1 VARRLVKPLKI
12 SLCSAQKTL
21 EIGAA
26 VHYCASQHKEFHVAD
41 DIKNETKVDAVAQ
54 AVEAPVKAA
63 AEKVEAVAKPVAAK
77 MEAPVTKAKAAVRA
91 RRARKAPAKVVAA
104 VKKNNKRAVKA
115 VRRAAKANASTATK
129 IERINTMTYDFN
141 KLFAGFQ
148 LPGADKFQDI
158 FAGAGERSQ
167 ELVAKSQKTAEQF
180 TDLAKANV
188 EALVEAGRIAAAG
201 TKSIGQDVLASG
213 RQGIEQAS
221 DAVKT
226 LAEAKS
232 PTEFFQ
238 IQSELA
244 RASFDRFVAES
255 SKLTERVVK
264 LAGEAAQPLQNRAS
278 INAERINDLVA

>member
-1 VARRLVKPLKI
+1 M
-12 SLCSAQKTL
+12 
-21 EIGAA
+21 
-26 VHYCASQHKEFHVAD
+26 AD
-41 DIKNETKVDAVAQ
+41 EIKNETQVDAS
-54 AVEAPVKAA
+54 VEAFKAPAEAA
-63 AEKVEAVAKPVAAK
+63 AKKVEAAVAAPI
-77 MEAPVTKAKAAVRA
+77 EKAKKTVRA
-91 RRARKAPAKVVAA
+91 RRVRQAPAKVVAA

-115 VRRAAKANASTATK
+115 VRRAAKVATAPTANK
-129 IERINTMTYDFN
+129 IEGINTMTYDFN

-148 LPGADKFQDI
+148 LPGADRYQDLI
-158 FAGAGERSQ
+158 ADAGERSQ
-167 ELVAKSQKTAEQF
+167 QFAAKSQKAAEQF

>member
-1 VARRLVKPLKI
+1 
-12 SLCSAQKTL
+12 
-21 EIGAA
+21 
-26 VHYCASQHKEFHVAD
+26 VAD
-41 DIKNETKVDAVAQ
+41 EIKNETKVDA
-54 AVEAPVKAA
+54 AVEAVKTPVEAV
-63 AEKVEAVAKPVAAK
+63 AEKVEAIAA
-77 MEAPVTKAKAAVRA
+77 APVERAKKTVRA
-91 RRARKAPAKVVAA
+91 RRAGKAPAKIVAA
-104 VKKNNKRAVKA
+104 VKKNNKRAAKT
-115 VRRAAKANASTATK
+115 VRRVAKAATASTAKK
-129 IERINTMTYDFN
+129 IEGTKTMTYDFN

-148 LPGADKFQDI
+148 FPGADRYQDLI
-158 FAGAGERSQ
+158 ADAGERSQ
-167 ELVAKSQKTAEQF
+167 ELVAKSQKAAEQF

-213 RQGIEQAS
+213 REGIEQAS

-238 IQSELA
+238 IQSDLA

>member
-1 VARRLVKPLKI
+1 MADETKIEDKVEAVVKP
-12 SLCSAQKTL
+12 
-21 EIGAA
+21 
-26 VHYCASQHKEFHVAD
+26 
-41 DIKNETKVDAVAQ
+41 
-54 AVEAPVKAA
+54 VEAPAKAV
-63 AEKVEAVAKPVAAK
+63 AEKVEAVAAKPVPSKIEGPAR
-77 MEAPVTKAKAAVRA
+77 KAKAAVRA
-91 RRARKAPAKVVAA
+91 RRVRKAPANVVKA
-104 VKKNNKRAVKA
+104 VKQANKRAVKSA
-115 VRRAAKANASTATK
+115 KRTAKVATAARVKQFEGIK
-129 IERINTMTYDFN
+129 TMTYDFN

-148 LPGADKFQDI
+148 LPGADRYQDLI
-158 FAGAGERSQ
+158 ADAGERSQ
-167 ELVAKSQKTAEQF
+167 ELVAKSQKAAEQF

-278 INAERINDLVA
+278 VNAERINDLVA